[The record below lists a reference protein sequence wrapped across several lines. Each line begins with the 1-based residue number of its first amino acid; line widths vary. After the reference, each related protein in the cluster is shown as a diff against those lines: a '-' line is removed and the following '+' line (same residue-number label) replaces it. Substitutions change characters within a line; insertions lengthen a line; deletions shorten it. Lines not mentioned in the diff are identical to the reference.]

1 MGSSEQGNKPKDQQ
15 KLTDKSNL
23 KANPSD
29 PRDQKIKADPD
40 KGRIRSERQSVKD
53 GDGETSSS

>member
-1 MGSSEQGNKPKDQQ
+1 MGSREQGNKPKDQQ
-15 KLTDKSNL
+15 KLTDKSNM
-23 KANPSD
+23 KPNPSD

-53 GDGETSSS
+53 GDGDSKA